1 MSLRGPFDRAV
12 GGLQTAAQYLNDASA
27 PLQTY
32 GAQEVPS
39 LLNQSLTD
47 IKNTVDNGPPFS
59 LDDLVRACLCRTM
72 LPCGTYPLIAFV
84 PQCCGQSGWYHRR
97 SQASRMCS
105 LMVDSCTA

>member
-32 GAQEVPS
+32 GAHEVPS

-47 IKNTVDNGPPFS
+47 IKNAVDNGPALS
-59 LDDLVRACLCRTM
+59 LNDLVRACFRCTCYREGLT
-72 LPCGTYPLIAFV
+72 PL
-84 PQCCGQSGWYHRR
+84 
-97 SQASRMCS
+97 
-105 LMVDSCTA
+105 